1 MKNEHEITDWL
12 VKNNDVAWVA
22 KSVGRWDL
30 LIGFYYKD
38 ILEFARIKKEVLS
51 RLSSYIQDYEIAFI
65 EDGLVLNREYL
76 IAKKNFTREEFVFGG
91 EPEKVK
97 LDEIDE
103 KIICL
108 IKNDG
113 RFEYFD
119 VAKKL
124 NLDARTVLSRIRG
137 LKEKGILQG
146 FTIFIDL
153 NKIGYTLYKICIYLT
168 SPNNDSNEKV
178 IELLKRNP
186 NVIHLV
192 KSISAWELEA
202 EIEYENIEKIYDYI
216 NCLKNELSDI
226 IRKIELV
233 SINNEIKL
241 DFFPENLI

>member
-1 MKNEHEITDWL
+1 
-12 VKNNDVAWVA
+12 
-22 KSVGRWDL
+22 
-30 LIGFYYKD
+30 
-38 ILEFARIKKEVLS
+38 
-51 RLSSYIQDYEIAFI
+51 
-65 EDGLVLNREYL
+65 L

>member
-1 MKNEHEITDWL
+1 
-12 VKNNDVAWVA
+12 
-22 KSVGRWDL
+22 
-30 LIGFYYKD
+30 
-38 ILEFARIKKEVLS
+38 
-51 RLSSYIQDYEIAFI
+51 
-65 EDGLVLNREYL
+65 
-76 IAKKNFTREEFVFGG
+76 
-91 EPEKVK
+91 
-97 LDEIDE
+97 
-103 KIICL
+103 
-108 IKNDG
+108 
-113 RFEYFD
+113 
-119 VAKKL
+119 
-124 NLDARTVLSRIRG
+124 
-137 LKEKGILQG
+137 
-146 FTIFIDL
+146 
-153 NKIGYTLYKICIYLT
+153 LT